1 MSKLFE
7 SNIDIL
13 NQYLIPWSVNVAL
26 AILIYI
32 VGRWAVRLIVAS
44 VRGLMGKANVDA
56 SLNDFACNL
65 INAALT
71 IVVIIA
77 ALDRLGVDTTSVMAV
92 FAAAG
97 LAVGLAL
104 KDSLSNFAAG
114 VMLITFKPFKIGDVI
129 TAAGSTG
136 VVESIRIFNTL
147 MRTGDNQEITIP
159 NSHIYDGSII
169 NITARDT
176 RRIDLVIGI
185 SYDDNIGKAKDILK
199 SIIDANE
206 LILKDPA
213 PTILVLELGESSIN
227 LAARPWVK
235 TGDYWNVRSELLQT
249 IKETFDQQGISIP
262 YPQRD
267 LHVIDMPTAK
277 SA

>member
-199 SIIDANE
+199 GIIDANE